1 MNPKVT
7 NDVVNAETSKAQNLN
22 ITNKVKLVQD
32 SPVNKPVVL
41 QASGNSK
48 KEGTKPVVNNES
60 ATAES
65 AKSDNVNN
73 ANIILL
79 AQASIEKTKKI
90 IQSESSKKNS
100 GVRH

>member
-1 MNPKVT
+1 M
-7 NDVVNAETSKAQNLN
+7 
-22 ITNKVKLVQD
+22 
-32 SPVNKPVVL
+32 
-41 QASGNSK
+41 
-48 KEGTKPVVNNES
+48 VNNEP

-79 AQASIEKTKKI
+79 AQASIEKSEKI
-90 IQSESSKKNS
+90 IQPESSKKNS